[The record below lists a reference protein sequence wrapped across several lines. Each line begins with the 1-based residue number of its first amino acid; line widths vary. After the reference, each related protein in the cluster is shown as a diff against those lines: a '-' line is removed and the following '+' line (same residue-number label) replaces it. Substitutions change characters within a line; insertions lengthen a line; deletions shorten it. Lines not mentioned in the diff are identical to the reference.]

1 MKKQRWEESEK
12 IREEKKPQ
20 EDAGAPKDRKVAKN
34 CFFPMTWRRRVEKKA
49 HESSGAEPFGQM
61 RD

>member
-20 EDAGAPKDRKVAKN
+20 EDAGAPKDRKVAKD
-34 CFFPMTWRRRVEKKA
+34 CFFPMTYGAGGSKSRLTKA
-49 HESSGAEPFGQM
+49 AVRSHLA
-61 RD
+61 R

>member
-34 CFFPMTWRRRVEKKA
+34 CFFPMTWRRRVEK
-49 HESSGAEPFGQM
+49 
-61 RD
+61 